1 MADHDRLERALREPG
16 PRERGYRH
24 EPLPILL
31 AKARR
36 RRWAARPV
44 LRWAL
49 IGAVVASAAVVT
61 LAVTLSLPQGPVG
74 TSAGNSSAASSSVE
88 PSSAASSS
96 IASASALPSVDPAAP
111 CLASNLAISADPW
124 GGAMGSRGTTV
135 LFRTVASAGPCT
147 VQGSPQ
153 AELVDAAGK
162 VLVSSAASN
171 VGSPVQLEKGR
182 VAELPVSWSNYCPD
196 TQPLAFTLILHLGDA
211 AIELKATGLDGGS
224 TITPPPCNGPG
235 QPSILKVVPFQ
246 ASTRTFPS
254 G

>member
-111 CLASNLAISADPW
+111 CLASNLAISA
-124 GGAMGSRGTTV
+124 
-135 LFRTVASAGPCT
+135 
-147 VQGSPQ
+147 
-153 AELVDAAGK
+153 
-162 VLVSSAASN
+162 
-171 VGSPVQLEKGR
+171 
-182 VAELPVSWSNYCPD
+182 
-196 TQPLAFTLILHLGDA
+196 
-211 AIELKATGLDGGS
+211 
-224 TITPPPCNGPG
+224 
-235 QPSILKVVPFQ
+235 
-246 ASTRTFPS
+246 
-254 G
+254 